1 MNQITA
7 KVIAD
12 SVNESKTRL
21 TTMVVTFPRY
31 ILAEFNTHRAFSRNS
46 ASSRAIPFETMLETI
61 QSNPFIPMAWQK
73 NHSGM
78 QGAEYLSERDV
89 EVCNSAWLVA
99 RNRAVDQAKH
109 IAERGATKQMINRIL
124 EPYMWTTVIVT
135 ATDFQNFFKLRCPRY
150 WLYAGKESNLRYKS
164 KKEAMNHFEKIKD
177 TLSGY
182 DEVKNFTDLDWLKF
196 NDGQADIHMMAL
208 AEVMY
213 DAYNESV
220 PKELKSGEW
229 HIPFRD
235 KMQEDEVFQIVKDNN
250 LRGEYEYPEHNW
262 KYEEVRL
269 KIATAQCAR
278 VSYTTIGKEKVVDY
292 QKDIDLHDYL
302 LKARHASPFEHSA
315 VVDPSSFSSR
325 NFGAGWTQYREIVE
339 RQVPLNSFH

>member
-135 ATDFQNFFKLRCPRY
+135 ATDFKNFFDLRCPKY
-150 WLYAGKESNLRYKS
+150 DLGDGITHKS
-164 KKEAMNHFEKIKD
+164 RKD
-177 TLSGY
+177 ALKYIDDNKLDKFDGLFIT
-182 DEVKNFTDLDWLKF
+182 KLDWLLANK
-196 NDGQADIHMMAL
+196 GQADIHMMAL

-235 KMQEDEVFQIVKDNN
+235 KMDEDEVFQIVKDNN

-278 VSYTTIGKEKVVDY
+278 VSYTTIGKEKVVDC